1 MAFVTP
7 ELDSWRGVRAS
18 LQRPGRPG
26 RVVAQARDSVLAG
39 FRGDR
44 CAPVH
49 PGEEDEQ
56 GTTNATEKRAGRKPL
71 SSGPRSLVRAVELH
85 AERQAGSREGNESS
99 WAVAVEESGR
109 RGLAGWA
116 MELKC
121 RPKCTNY
128 VSFIFFSK
136 FLFYLNI

>member
-1 MAFVTP
+1 
-7 ELDSWRGVRAS
+7 
-18 LQRPGRPG
+18 LQR
-26 RVVAQARDSVLAG
+26 QEVLAEWLRKRGTQSSRG
-39 FRGDR
+39 FRDDR
-44 CAPVH
+44 CAPAH

-56 GTTNATEKRAGRKPL
+56 GTANATEKRAGREPL
-71 SSGPRSLVRAVELH
+71 SSGPRLSVRAAELH

-99 WAVAVEESGR
+99 WAGAVEESGR

-116 MELKC
+116 RELKC

-136 FLFYLNI
+136 FLFYLNL